1 MKKTLLITLCLVLS
15 PLFFGQTVTSMDDIA
30 AKWSDGSYAS
40 RNNNSGMWEPMA
52 SGKSDIKFIK
62 GTNGKVTSI
71 MIGSDEYP
79 ADVNSGSSFVVY
91 FRKGSERL
99 FLTEASIIKYE
110 QFSGDPT
117 PKMFWG
123 KKPGG
128 VGALVKEINQY
139 GEAADAIIKTQKEES
154 AKLEAERAEKARLE
168 RQQKYSL
175 EGKDVVK
182 VEIINIK
189 TPEKFGH
196 FRGFTFDVVATLK
209 DGTKISTEGGSQGYL
224 SDYNI
229 SYSTAKYS
237 AGSIGSGFVA
247 GDKIKITATSK
258 FNPKNTDSKDVTL
271 LYNEDI
277 VFNYN
282 GMSWSRSAGIA
293 ANSFKIEVKQV
304 KHATNGTDI
313 LMIRITDITS
323 STVVSEFK
331 MSASQTLKFFA
342 KGGNGGTDDGKG
354 FNGGNGGNITV
365 VKDPTVKE
373 FNISYEIFGGRGGQG
388 HNSGLSG
395 RDGRDGVFK
404 EEVKAVKM

>member
-1 MKKTLLITLCLVLS
+1 MKNSLVITLCLFLS
-15 PLFFGQTVTSMDDIA
+15 PLLFGQTVTSMDDIA
-30 AKWSDGSYAS
+30 AKWSDGNYPS
-40 RNNNSGMWEPMA
+40 RNNNSGMWEPMT
-52 SGKSDIKFIK
+52 SGKSDITFIK
-62 GTNGKVTSI
+62 GTNGKVITI
-71 MIGSDEYP
+71 KIDSDEFP
-79 ADVNSGSSFVVY
+79 ADVNYGSSFVTCY
-91 FRKGSERL
+91 RNGSQRL
-99 FLTEASIIKYE
+99 YLTESSIIKYE

-117 PKMFWG
+117 PKMFYG

-128 VGALVKEINQY
+128 IGALVKEINKY
-139 GEAADAIIKTQKEES
+139 ATDADAIIKTQKEEY
-154 AKLEAERAEKARLE
+154 AKIEAEKAEKARLE

-182 VEIINIK
+182 VEVINIK

-209 DGTKISTEGGSQGYL
+209 DGTKISTEGSSQGYL
-224 SDYNI
+224 SDYI
-229 SYSTAKYS
+229 ITYSAPNYV

-258 FNPKNTDSKDVTL
+258 FNAKNTDTKEVTL

-282 GMSWSRSAGIA
+282 GTSWSRSAGIS
-293 ANSFKIEVKQV
+293 ANSFRIEVKQV
-304 KHATNGTDI
+304 KHATTGKDI
-313 LMIRITDITS
+313 LMIRIYDVTS

-331 MSASQTLKFFA
+331 MAANQTLKFFA

-365 VKDPTVKE
+365 VKDPSVKE

-388 HNSGLSG
+388 HNSGMSG
-395 RDGRDGVFK
+395 RDGRDGVYK